1 MEPSI
6 RKAGSG
12 KTVRVATTFTGAAA
26 CAFAFA
32 PTALAGTPQ
41 QAAQPGHQGR
51 QVRVNTHAIPYI
63 ETGNCRGA
71 GQSHWF
77 HMGSENNVTC
87 FGFRGTDYFSPVPIL
102 ITSFCGGNT
111 HGFIVGDLGHRYDFG
126 PGTTYRNIGIF
137 EVSVVH
143 ISSTTGTDK
152 CPLLP

>member
-1 MEPSI
+1 MARNGHFMEPSI
-6 RKAGSG
+6 KKAGSG

-32 PTALAGTPQ
+32 PTALEGTPQ

-77 HMGSENNVTC
+77 HMGSESNVTC
-87 FGFRGTDYFSPVPIL
+87 FGFPGTDYFSPVPIRR
-102 ITSFCGGNT
+102 TRVPANRAVNQDRTQRPRSYET
-111 HGFIVGDLGHRYDFG
+111 Q
-126 PGTTYRNIGIF
+126 
-137 EVSVVH
+137 
-143 ISSTTGTDK
+143 
-152 CPLLP
+152 